1 MNRGDASQMEWL
13 KIDPGIDP
21 WELWE
26 LGVRLHGHRG
36 PFLACGIRMGLLALR
51 LLDSSGYSG
60 IEAVA
65 ETGSLPPVSCLVDGV
80 QASTGCTVGKGN
92 LMVVEGGRP
101 AARFSAGG
109 RSVRIALREEVTREI
124 LANGAGEEQV
134 EWVLS
139 ASEEELFTWEPSP
152 SN

>member
-1 MNRGDASQMEWL
+1 
-13 KIDPGIDP
+13 
-21 WELWE
+21 
-26 LGVRLHGHRG
+26 
-36 PFLACGIRMGLLALR
+36 MGLLALR
-51 LLDSSGYSG
+51 LLDSAGYSG

-65 ETGSLPPVSCLVDGV
+65 ETGSTPPVSCLVDGLQV
-80 QASTGCTVGKGN
+80 STGCTVGKGN

-109 RSVRIALREEVTREI
+109 RTVRIALREEVAEEI

-134 EWVLS
+134 EWVFT